1 MGEAIPVRFDA
12 MNVKE
17 AVEQA
22 KQHVADLFSKEGL
35 VNLGLEEVEFDDALE
50 QWRITVGF
58 SRSWDQGIAG
68 LISPGR
74 RTYKI
79 VSIDKGGRVLSVKN
93 RETANAA

>member
-1 MGEAIPVRFDA
+1 

-17 AVEQA
+17 AVDQA
-22 KQHVADLFSKEGL
+22 KRHIADLFSREGL
-35 VNLGLEEVEFDDALE
+35 INLGLEEVEFDDSLE

-58 SRSWDQGIAG
+58 SRPWDHQGIPALD
-68 LISPGR
+68 LIPPSR

-79 VSIDKGGRVLSVKN
+79 VTIDKAGTVLSVKN